1 ARPPADRGAGAPA
14 RAPLLRGAR
23 PPAADPWRRPGPA
36 PRRRRAGGH
45 PRRRPALQP
54 ARAARAPPRSRCR
67 ARGRSRTRPGGAV
80 PAPALR
86 ARPDRFR
93 AQPGREVRKVGRG
106 PVTANALAAL
116 EPFLRAWR
124 AVAPARERCGVC
136 AHEIDGDDHEHLVEL
151 DRRALLCAC
160 STCAALFAQPGAA
173 DFHGNHQRVPEPS
186 RDGPPPAKPAAPH
199 AHFHG
204 NPQRV
209 PEPSRD
215 GPPPAKPAAPHA
227 ISYRVVPKRVL
238 VDPGF
243 QLDEAQW
250 AALAVPVRLAFIFY
264 NSRLAR
270 WVALYP
276 SPGGAAESDVPPA
289 AFEVLAAATRLVA
302 EVAPDVE
309 ALLVYGRRAAK
320 LEIFVAPID

>member
-1 ARPPADRGAGAPA
+1 
-14 RAPLLRGAR
+14 
-23 PPAADPWRRPGPA
+23 
-36 PRRRRAGGH
+36 
-45 PRRRPALQP
+45 
-54 ARAARAPPRSRCR
+54 
-67 ARGRSRTRPGGAV
+67 
-80 PAPALR
+80 
-86 ARPDRFR
+86 
-93 AQPGREVRKVGRG
+93 
-106 PVTANALAAL
+106 VTANALAAL
-116 EPFLRAWR
+116 EPFVRAWR

-160 STCAALFAQPGAA
+160 STCAALFAQPGT
-173 DFHGNHQRVPEPS
+173 
-186 RDGPPPAKPAAPH
+186 

-289 AFEVLAAATRLVA
+289 AFEALAAATRLVA

-309 ALLVYGRRAAK
+309 ALLVYGRRTAK
-320 LEIFVAPID
+320 LESFLAPIDACYRLVGEVRRSWQGWSGGDVVWGRIESFFADLRARARAVDAWPLRGSPLRDSPRRDSEDR